1 MPIHQWLFNR
11 YNNFSLLHIYTN
23 NKKKLLVRTYKFTG
37 DLLRHYL
44 RPIIQ
49 IESLK
54 GLVKLL
60 WGARTC
66 EL

>member
-1 MPIHQWLFNR
+1 MPIHQWLFNS
-11 YNNFSLLHIYTN
+11 YNFSLLHIYTN

-37 DLLRHYL
+37 DQLRHYL
-44 RPIIQ
+44 REIIQ
-49 IESLK
+49 IKSFK